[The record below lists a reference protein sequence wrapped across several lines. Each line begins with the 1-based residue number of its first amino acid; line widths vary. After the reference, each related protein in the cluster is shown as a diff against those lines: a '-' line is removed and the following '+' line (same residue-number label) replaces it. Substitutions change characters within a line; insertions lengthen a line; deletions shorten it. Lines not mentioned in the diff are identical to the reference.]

1 MRRLVALLVAVTMVL
16 TGCALLGGG
25 EERTYKAM
33 FSRAIQVFPGGKVR
47 VLGVDVGLVQEVE
60 NAAGAVEVT
69 FVVDDPEMQLPADVE
84 AAIVPASLLGERY
97 IQLFPAYQGGPTLQP
112 GATIPVERTAVP
124 SEPDELLRSLQN
136 YLGAI
141 DPEAVNQFVTNAAAV
156 LDGNG
161 QELNEL
167 IHNAAS
173 VIGTLAAKRDDLAK
187 IIVEFEKLTTALATR
202 KAALARVIKSYNA
215 VIGTI
220 TTNRAAVEGSITGL
234 NEMSIEL
241 AALLGAHQ
249 GTLDQD
255 LDTLTT
261 TGRTL
266 RRNIHTFTRTG
277 HWATR
282 LFHAAKRAVDFEKDW
297 LRLTGQ
303 EQELGGLIIMEIE
316 ERLQE
321 ICVELGLPECAAHA
335 YWATN
340 VPALFCYKAKC
351 PSEDKQAGQSPEEQ
365 LTEAIQQVPGLANS
379 LLEQFREISC
389 ADAEDKGA
397 CLKRKKILISCA
409 KSPHPQQCLKDHAV
423 KIECLEATNVKAC
436 LDRKQEADVRE
447 IVDGLLEETLGT
459 PGRYF
464 GGGL

>member
-1 MRRLVALLVAVTMVL
+1 M
-16 TGCALLGGG
+16 
-25 EERTYKAM
+25 
-33 FSRAIQVFPGGKVR
+33 
-47 VLGVDVGLVQEVE
+47 
-60 NAAGAVEVT
+60 
-69 FVVDDPEMQLPADVE
+69 
-84 AAIVPASLLGERY
+84 
-97 IQLFPAYQGGPTLQP
+97 
-112 GATIPVERTAVP
+112 ERTAVP

-161 QELNEL
+161 RELNEL

-173 VIGTLAAKRDDLAK
+173 VIGTLSAKRDDLAK

-234 NEMSIEL
+234 NEMAIEL
-241 AALLGAHQ
+241 AALLSAHQ

-266 RRNIHTFTRTG
+266 RRNIHTFTKTG

-282 LFHAAKRAVDFEKDW
+282 LFHAAKRAVDFENDW
-297 LRLTGQ
+297 LKLNGQ
-303 EQELGGLIIMEIE
+303 EQDLGALIIMRIE
-316 ERLQE
+316 ERLME
-321 ICVELGLPECAAHA
+321 ICDALGLPECAAHS

-340 VPALFCYKAKC
+340 VPALFCYKAAC
-351 PSEDKQAGQSPEEQ
+351 PSEEKQAGQSAQEQ
-365 LTEAIQQVPGLANS
+365 LTEAIQQVPDLANS
-379 LLEQFREISC
+379 LLEEFSAISC
-389 ADAEDKGA
+389 ANAKDKGA

-409 KSPHPQQCLKDHAV
+409 KSAHPQQCLKDRAV
-423 KIECLEATNVKAC
+423 KIQCLEAANLKAC
-436 LDRKQEADVRE
+436 LNSKQEADVGE
-447 IVDGLLEETLGT
+447 IVDGLLEETLGN

>member
-1 MRRLVALLVAVTMVL
+1 MTMLL

-25 EERTYKAM
+25 EERTYKAV

-47 VLGVDVGLVQEVE
+47 VLGVDVGLVKEVE

-69 FVVDDPEMQLPADVE
+69 FVVDDPEMRLPADVE

-112 GATIPVERTAVP
+112 GATIPMERTAVP

-161 QELNEL
+161 QELNDL
-167 IHNAAS
+167 IHNAAN

-202 KAALARVIKSYNA
+202 KAALARVIHSYNA

-234 NEMSIEL
+234 NEMAIEL
-241 AALLGAHQ
+241 AALLSAHQ
-249 GTLDQD
+249 GTLGQD

-266 RRNIHTFTRTG
+266 RRNIHTFTKTG

-282 LFHAAKRAVDFEKDW
+282 LFHAAKRAVDFEKEW
-297 LRLTGQ
+297 LRLNGQ
-303 EQELGGLIIMEIE
+303 EQDLGALIIMRIE
-316 ERLQE
+316 ERLKE
-321 ICVELGLPECAAHA
+321 ICEALGLPECAAHS

-351 PSEDKQAGQSPEEQ
+351 PTGEKKAGQSAQEQ
-365 LTEAIQQVPGLANS
+365 LTEAIQQVPDLANS
-379 LLEQFREISC
+379 LLDKFSAISC
-389 ADAEDKGA
+389 ADAQDKGA

-409 KSPHPQQCLKDHAV
+409 KSAHPQQCLKDHAV
-423 KIECLEATNVKAC
+423 KIQCLEASNVKAC
-436 LDRKQEADVRE
+436 LDQKQQADVRE
-447 IVDGLLEETLGT
+447 IVDGLLEETLGS

>member
-1 MRRLVALLVAVTMVL
+1 MRRLVALLVVMAILL

-47 VLGVDVGLVQEVE
+47 VLGVDVGVVQEVE
-60 NAAGAVEVT
+60 NASDAVEVT
-69 FVVDDPEMQLPADVE
+69 FVVDDPEIQLPADVE

-97 IQLFPAYQGGPTLQP
+97 IQLFPAYQGGPALRP
-112 GATIPVERTAVP
+112 GGTIPMSRTAVP

-141 DPEAVNQFVTNAAAV
+141 DPEAVNRFVANAAAV

-173 VIGTLAAKRDDLAK
+173 VIGLLSAKRNDLAK
-187 IIVEFEKLTTALATR
+187 IIVEFERLTKALATR
-202 KAALARVIKSYNA
+202 KAALARVIHSYNA

-234 NEMSIEL
+234 NEMAIEL
-241 AALLGAHQ
+241 AALLTAHR
-249 GTLDQD
+249 GTLDLD
-255 LDTLTT
+255 IDTLTT

-266 RRNIHTFTRTG
+266 RRNIGTFTRTG

-282 LFHAAKRAVDFEKDW
+282 LFHAAKRAVDFEKEW
-297 LRLTGQ
+297 LKLQGQ
-303 EQELGGLIIMEIE
+303 EQDLGGLIIMRIE

-321 ICVELGLPECAAHA
+321 ICEALGLPECTSHKF
-335 YWATN
+335 WATN
-340 VPALFCYKAKC
+340 VPALFCYKAAC
-351 PSEDKQAGQSPEEQ
+351 PTEDAKAGQSASEQ
-365 LTEAIQQVPGLANS
+365 LAEAIEQVPALADS
-379 LLEQFREISC
+379 LLEQFSQISC
-389 ADAEDKGA
+389 ADAANKGA

-423 KIECLEATNVKAC
+423 KIHCLESANVKAC
-436 LDRKQEADVRE
+436 LERKRDADVRD
-447 IVDGLLEETLGT
+447 IVDGILEETLGK
-459 PGRYF
+459 PQRYV

>member
-1 MRRLVALLVAVTMVL
+1 MRRLLALVVATTVLL

-60 NAAGAVEVT
+60 NAAGGVEVT

-112 GATIPVERTAVP
+112 GATIPMERTAVP

-167 IHNAAS
+167 IHNAAN

-215 VIGTI
+215 VVGTI

-241 AALLGAHQ
+241 ASLLGAHQ
-249 GTLDQD
+249 GTLGQD

-321 ICVELGLPECAAHA
+321 ICEGLGLPECAAHS

-340 VPALFCYKAKC
+340 VPGLFCYKATC
-351 PSEDKQAGQSPEEQ
+351 PSEDKQAGQSPQEQ

-379 LLEQFREISC
+379 LLDKFTEISC

-409 KSPHPQQCLKDHAV
+409 KSAHPQQCLKDRAV

-436 LDRKQEADVRE
+436 LDRKQDADVKE
-447 IVDGLLEETLGT
+447 IVDGLLEETLGS
-459 PGRYF
+459 PGRF